1 VLIFRQN
8 CFFMQEKDPI
18 LRERELDGYRSIAQK
33 IRNRLQQLENA
44 NDKDKRRWVWE
55 LLQNAIDA
63 GSGKFVDIKIII
75 NTKFLSFQHN
85 GGYFQP
91 RSVTNLVHQISS
103 KEGTQSIGRFGT
115 GFLTTHT
122 LSRCVEV
129 ESVFESYGKFY
140 PFKLEMDRTGK
151 TEDAL
156 VLGIEKT
163 WDLYRSAP
171 RQVILKP
178 ETFSTLFKYRDP
190 HLDVAQATLRDAMDF
205 MAYCF
210 AFVPYL
216 NTFRVENEIQNTQI
230 LYQREKANPIN
241 AQLSILTI
249 DKIAKQNTDKI
260 QILFIQHEK
269 MSLAIAIQSVDA
281 QIRLL
286 PISKNTPRLF
296 CAYPLIGTEDF
307 WYPFVLNSVHFNP
320 KTERDKLYLKG
331 DTSDVRHNKS
341 LLESTLP
348 LYKLAVEYMIAQQ
361 WKEIWRIVPSAL
373 PPKDDDFDSDWYEK
387 KIHTW
392 MKDLLFQLEV
402 VENEADK
409 LMRIR
414 DCFFPNHE
422 KEAIRITIWE
432 YAYALMPNQLPA
444 QKQVHDWYEITKEW
458 KTCALLTVEKLVIQL
473 SAYSKVTV
481 LAQHLGKTE
490 ADTLS
495 WLNEFIHFIEL
506 QQPLLLEN
514 HRILPNQKGDFCLKS
529 ALYEDRDKVEDIL
542 KDVLFQLGDDWRKE
556 YLHNAITKAVMRNKA
571 RSRLNILQAING
583 VIDRNENYRFTDL
596 TKQKLAAT
604 GLRPLQQLNLHN
616 QLAGQLFTKKE
627 NYVAK
632 LRMILGIEL
641 PSYEKIILENSVDT
655 EMRKAVSVLVALRNE
670 ANDTPYRKTLFEI
683 AVQFDKKMTSI
694 RVPTLLPDTWLKAD
708 KWLLQAIITDI
719 ENCKQIS
726 LLAQRLQRSE
736 AESLELLNQLFTFI
750 VNYSKMELLTDK
762 AVYPNQKGVFCKKTQ
777 LFEDDNLP
785 VSLKVILKDLEMLV
799 VPNQP
804 NKGWEYQ
811 LLHQTITA
819 FKQNYKFVSKN
830 LKELSTRINDL
841 LRRMPKDADT
851 VRRNVVLRL
860 LSIGNAVDE
869 KQQTIW
875 AFSKNLYGDS
885 VPDKIVLLENAADLD
900 ITECLDWMMT
910 RIALDIEGNQF
921 VETLEKELVG
931 NVKAIEWLDKV
942 LDFLQKDIKWKH
954 LLDDYA
960 IIPNQN
966 EDFCKLS
973 NLYLDYEIPA
983 LLKKVIKSF
992 NYEWIGELVH
1002 DKIYLSLPSIKQ
1014 RTKDDAAFEINT
1026 WFRNYQ
1032 DSKQDPK
1039 FVGAWRTLQ
1048 QYFKQEDEPYLLNHF
1063 GWVWLHKAEVT
1074 LATLG
1079 SDEEKEHIWQIIESG
1094 HASLFAKIAK
1104 GLSGKEMEELADNP
1118 QAYQQFKAW
1127 QENTKEMN
1135 ELAENTQAYHAF
1147 KIWQESG
1154 TEATDKTTILN
1165 ELSEQIGIKF
1175 GSWDKL
1181 VEELKKATRKIN
1193 FAQVPPPS
1201 TQNNAIDWA
1210 AIAQSNEDARKKLYD
1225 FLATP
1230 EAQAEG
1236 YDRSAWNQQ
1245 SNTIIT
1251 GVKRLGLGI
1260 KIVIK
1265 GAKNGTVYFDNA
1277 KKEQKTLQ
1285 DPLSEFWVYDGKD
1298 LFRISVGDIIHI
1310 WNMIGIKTYMF
1321 DFKKS

>member
-1 VLIFRQN
+1 
-8 CFFMQEKDPI
+8 MQEKDPI

-63 GSGKFVDIKIII
+63 GNGNPVEINIII
-75 NTKFLSFQHN
+75 NTAFLSFQHN

-122 LSRCVEV
+122 LSRRVEV

-151 TEDAL
+151 TEEAL

-163 WDLYRSAP
+163 WDLYKSAP
-171 RQVILKP
+171 RQIIPKQ
-178 ETFSTLFKYRDP
+178 EKIFTIFKYRNP
-190 HLDVAQATLRDAMDF
+190 NLDIAQATLRDAMDF
-205 MAYCF
+205 IAYCF
-210 AFVPYL
+210 AFVPNL
-216 NTFRVENEIQNTQI
+216 KTFQVKNEVEDTHIS
-230 LYQREKANPIN
+230 YQREKPNPIN
-241 AQLSILTI
+241 AQLSILTL

-260 QILFIQHEK
+260 QLLSIQSEK
-269 MSLAIAIQSVDA
+269 ISLAIAIESTKTQT
-281 QIRLL
+281 RLL

-296 CAYPLIGTEDF
+296 CAYPLIGTENF
-307 WYPFVLNSVHFNP
+307 WYPFVLNSIHFDP

-331 DTSDVRHNKS
+331 DTVNARNNKG
-341 LLESTLP
+341 LLESTRP

-361 WKEIWRIVPSAL
+361 WKDIWRIIPSVL
-373 PPKDDDFDSDWYEK
+373 PPKEDDFDRDWYERN
-387 KIHTW
+387 IHTW
-392 MKDLLFQLEV
+392 MKDLLFPLEV
-402 VENEADK
+402 VENQAGK

-414 DCFFPNHE
+414 DCSFPNHE
-422 KEAIRITIWE
+422 YETIRITIWE
-432 YAYALMPNQLPA
+432 YAYDLVPNHLPA
-444 QKQVHDWYEITKEW
+444 KKQVHEWYEITKEW
-458 KTCALLTVEKLVIQL
+458 KNCELLTVEKLVIKL
-473 SAYSKVTV
+473 SNYSKVGI
-481 LAQHLGKTE
+481 LAAHLQKTE
-490 ADTLS
+490 AETLS
-495 WLNEFIHFIEL
+495 WLNEFIHFIEV
-506 QQPLLLEN
+506 QQPILLEN

-529 ALYEDRDKVEDIL
+529 ALYEDRDKVEDLL
-542 KDVLFQLGDDWRKE
+542 KDVLFQLGDDWKKE
-556 YLHNAITKAVMRNKA
+556 YLHTAITKVQMKGKV
-571 RSRLNILQAING
+571 RSRYNMIQAINN

-596 TKQKLAAT
+596 TKQKLATT
-604 GLRPLQQLNLHN
+604 GLKPIQQLNLQN
-616 QLAGQLFTKKE
+616 QLARQLFTKKE

-632 LRMILGIEL
+632 LKTILGNEL
-641 PSYEKIILENSVDT
+641 PLYEKIILENSIDT
-655 EMRKAVSVLVALRNE
+655 EMRKAISVLVGLYNE

-683 AVQFDKKMTSI
+683 AVPFDKTMTRI

-708 KWLLQAIITDI
+708 KWLLQAILTDI
-719 ENCKQIS
+719 EKDKQLS
-726 LLAQRLQRSE
+726 VLAKRLHYSE
-736 AESLELLNQLFTFI
+736 ATCLELLNQLFTFI
-750 VNYSKMELLTDK
+750 VNHSKMELLTDK
-762 AVYPNQKGVFCKKTQ
+762 AVYPNQNGVFCKKIQ

-785 VSLKVILKDLEMLV
+785 VPLKIILKDLETLV
-799 VPNQP
+799 VPSQP

-819 FKQNYKFVSKN
+819 FKQNYRLLSKS

-841 LRRMPKDADT
+841 LRRLPKDADT
-851 VRRNVVLRL
+851 ARRNVVLRL
-860 LSIGNAVDE
+860 LAIGKEQDE

-875 AFSKNLYGDS
+875 AFSRNLYGDS
-885 VPDKIVLLENAADLD
+885 VPEKIILLENAADLD
-900 ITECLDWMMT
+900 VSECLDWILT

-921 VETLEKELVG
+921 VETLQKELFG
-931 NVKAIEWLDKV
+931 NVQAIKWLDSV
-942 LDFLQKDIKWKH
+942 IDFLQKDTKWKH

-966 EDFCKLS
+966 KDFCKLS
-973 NLYLDYEIPA
+973 DLYFDNGIPE
-983 LLKKVIKSF
+983 LLKKVIEFF
-992 NYEWIGELVH
+992 NYDWIGSLLH
-1002 DKIYLSLPSIKQ
+1002 DDIVLPLKA
-1014 RTKDDAAFEINT
+1014 RTKDDAAFEINS

-1039 FVGAWRTLQ
+1039 FVGAWRNLQ

-1063 GWVWLHKAEVT
+1063 AWVWLRKAEIT

-1094 HASLFAKIAK
+1094 HAGIFAKIAK
-1104 GLSGKEMEELADNP
+1104 GLSGKEMEELAENP

-1127 QENTKEMN
+1127 QANIKEMN
-1135 ELAENTQAYHAF
+1135 ELAENTQAYHTF

-1154 TEATDKTTILN
+1154 SEATNKTALLN
-1165 ELSEQIGIKF
+1165 ELKEQTGMDFKL
-1175 GSWDKL
+1175 WDDL
-1181 VEELKKATRKIN
+1181 VKELKKAKRQIN
-1193 FAQVPPPS
+1193 FAQVPAAP
-1201 TQNNAIDWA
+1201 TQNNAKDWA
-1210 AIAQSNEDARKKLYD
+1210 AIAQSNEEARKKLYD

-1230 EAQAEG
+1230 EAQAAG
-1236 YDRSAWNQQ
+1236 YDRSAWHQQ
-1245 SNTIIT
+1245 SNSIIT
-1251 GVKRLGLGI
+1251 GVKRLGLAI

-1265 GAKNGTVYFDNA
+1265 GAKNGTVYFDDA

-1298 LFRISVGDIIHI
+1298 LFSISVGDIIYI
-1310 WNMIGIKTYMF
+1310 WDMIGIKTYMF
-1321 DFKKS
+1321 DFKK

>member
-1 VLIFRQN
+1 
-8 CFFMQEKDPI
+8 MQEKDPI

-63 GSGKFVDIKIII
+63 GNGKFVDIKIII
-75 NTKFLSFQHN
+75 HTEFLSFQHN

-103 KEGTQSIGRFGT
+103 KEGSQSIGRFGT

-122 LSRCVEV
+122 LSRHVEV

-140 PFKLEMDRTGK
+140 PFQLEMDRTGK
-151 TEDAL
+151 TEETL

-163 WDLYRSAP
+163 WDLYKSAP
-171 RQVILKP
+171 RHVISKP
-178 ETFSTLFKYRDP
+178 EKDITIFKYRHP
-190 HLDVAQATLRDAMDF
+190 NLDVAQATLRDAMDF

-230 LYQREKANPIN
+230 SYQREKENSIHAP
-241 AQLSILTI
+241 LSILTI

-260 QILFIQHEK
+260 QILHIQHEK
-269 MSLAIAIQSVDA
+269 ISLAIEIQSTDTET
-281 QIRLL
+281 RLL

-331 DTSDVRHNKS
+331 DTSDARNNKS

-348 LYKLAVEYMIAQQ
+348 FYKLAVEYMIAQQ
-361 WKEIWRIVPSAL
+361 WKDIWRIVPSEL
-373 PPKDDDFDSDWYEK
+373 PPKDDDFESDWYEK

-392 MKDLLFQLEV
+392 MKDLLFQREV
-402 VENEADK
+402 VENEAGK
-409 LMRIR
+409 LMRVR

-422 KEAIRITIWE
+422 KEATRITIWE
-432 YAYALMPNQLPA
+432 YASALMPNQLPA

-458 KTCALLTVEKLVIQL
+458 KNCALLTIEKLVLKL
-473 SAYSKVTV
+473 STYSKVTV
-481 LAQHLGKTE
+481 LAQHLRKTE

-495 WLNEFIHFIEL
+495 WLNEFIHFVEV
-506 QQPLLLEN
+506 QQLNLLET

-529 ALYEDRDKVEDIL
+529 ALYEDRDQVEDLL
-542 KDVLFQLGDDWRKE
+542 KEVLFQLGDDWKKE
-556 YLHNAITKAVMRNKA
+556 YLDIKITKATMKGKV
-571 RSRLNILQAING
+571 RSRYNMIQALNNI
-583 VIDRNENYRFTDL
+583 IDRNENYRFTDL
-596 TKQKLAAT
+596 TKQKLIIN
-604 GLRPLQQLNLHN
+604 GIKPHLILNLRS
-616 QLAGQLFTKKE
+616 LLGTLFNKKE
-627 NYVAK
+627 TYITK
-632 LRMILGIEL
+632 LKTILGNDL
-641 PSYEKIILENSVDT
+641 PLYEKIILENSVDT
-655 EMRKAVSVLVALRNE
+655 EMRKAVSVLVSLYNE

-683 AVQFDKKMTSI
+683 AFAFDKTMTRI
-694 RVPTLLPDTWLKAD
+694 RVPTLLADTWLKAD
-708 KWLLQAIITDI
+708 KWLLQAILTDI
-719 ENCKQIS
+719 EKDKHIS
-726 LLAQRLQRSE
+726 VLAKPLQRSE
-736 AESLELLNQLFTFI
+736 MESFELLNELFTFI

-762 AVYPNQKGVFCKKTQ
+762 TVYPNQNGFFCKKTQ

-785 VSLKVILKDLEMLV
+785 VSLKGILKELETLV

-811 LLHQTITA
+811 LLHPTITA

-841 LRRMPKDADT
+841 LRRIPKDADT
-851 VRRNVVLRL
+851 ARRNVILRL
-860 LSIGNAVDE
+860 LTIGNAVDE

-875 AFSKNLYGDS
+875 AFSRNVYGDS
-885 VPDKIVLLENAADLD
+885 VPDKIVFLENATDLD
-900 ITECLDWMMT
+900 LSECLDWVMT

-921 VETLEKELVG
+921 VETLQKELFG
-931 NVKAIEWLDKV
+931 NVKAIEWLDSV
-942 LDFLQKDIKWKH
+942 IDFVQKDTKWKH

-973 NLYLDYEIPA
+973 DLYLDNEIPA
-983 LLKKVIKSF
+983 LLKKVIESF
-992 NYEWIGELVH
+992 NYDWIGALVH
-1002 DKIYLSLPSIKQ
+1002 ANIYLSSPSIKQ
-1014 RTKDDAAFEINT
+1014 RTKEDAAFEINT

-1039 FVGAWRTLQ
+1039 FVSAWRTLQ

-1147 KIWQESG
+1147 KVWQESG

-1165 ELSEQIGIKF
+1165 ELSAQIGIKF
-1175 GSWDKL
+1175 ESWDKL

-1285 DPLSEFWVYDGKD
+1285 DTLSEFWVYDGKD